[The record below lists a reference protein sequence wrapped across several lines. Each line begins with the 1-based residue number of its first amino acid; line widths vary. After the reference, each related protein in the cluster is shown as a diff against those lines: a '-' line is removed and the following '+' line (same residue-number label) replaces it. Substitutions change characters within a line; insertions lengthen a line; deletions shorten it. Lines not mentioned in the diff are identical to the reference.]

1 MASMID
7 RYLLRYFLGVV
18 DHGNFSRAARAA
30 EVSQPTLSSG
40 IAKLERLVGAPVFE
54 RDSRRVELTPAGT
67 RLLTHAR
74 RIEAE
79 FAEVERAGAD
89 TAPARLIR
97 IGIAPSI
104 PAAMVERAVAAARIA
119 APDERLELVE
129 GTRRDLIAR
138 LDRRRLDAVV
148 APAEGDFTGELL
160 FEEGYAVA
168 MASAH
173 RLAGRERVTA
183 EEIAGE
189 TMLVRRHCEALAA
202 VSRHFTDRGVRP
214 FFAARTTNDEW
225 ALAHVRAGL
234 GITVMPR
241 CFAGPGVA
249 IADLAGFDRRRR
261 VAMMVD
267 AAGGRAAA
275 SGSYA
280 AMREALRGRR
290 GVA

>member
-30 EVSQPTLSSG
+30 GVSQPTLSAG
-40 IAKLERLVGAPVFE
+40 IAKLERLVGAPVLE

-67 RLLTHAR
+67 RLLMHAR

-79 FAEVERAGAD
+79 FAEAERAAAD
-89 TAPARLIR
+89 TAPARLVR
-97 IGIAPSI
+97 IGIAPSL
-104 PAAMVERAVAAARIA
+104 PVALVERAVAAARTA

-148 APAEGDFTGELL
+148 APAEGTFTGELL

-168 MASAH
+168 MPAGH
-173 RLAGRERVTA
+173 RLAARERVTA
-183 EEIAGE
+183 DDLADD

-202 VSRHFTDRGVRP
+202 VSRYFTDRGVRP
-214 FFAARTTNDEW
+214 FMAAHTTNDEW

-234 GITVMPR
+234 GITVMPA
-241 CFAGPGVA
+241 CFAGPG
-249 IADLAGFDRRRR
+249 IAMAELAGFDRRRR
-261 VAMMVD
+261 VAMLVD
-267 AAGGRAAA
+267 PEGAARAGA
-275 SGSYA
+275 SRSYR
-280 AMREALRGRR
+280 AMREALRT
-290 GVA
+290 